1 MRRANLL
8 DDLISTF
15 ARSVSGLPQSLAG
28 AASLDGGLRRPQCW
42 LEASVEASAALRHRR
57 MRGRIGSA

>member
-28 AASLDGGLRRPQCW
+28 AASLDGGLQP
-42 LEASVEASAALRHRR
+42 ALLSLIH
-57 MRGRIGSA
+57 I